1 MMIKNFVGCFL
12 LTTLMGLSPISA
24 GQQAA
29 PPTKPSAAYLDKQ
42 LNSEPPRVRATPP
55 AQPNAEYLKERLV
68 FKLPLVWSVQS
79 VGIEASHNTGSA
91 SAPVYKQRFE
101 AQISLK
107 EDLYEPVEEDLYD
120 SVAPLDKTRIV
131 RTVAKVGDHRMLR
144 GEATAVYLHGQYNVF
159 FEFENLPADIGRRL
173 QDFDGEV
180 LVQGSPEEHQYTAE
194 RQRQRHADHE
204 AHEEEEALA
213 HEKDAEAARKKAVE
227 EARKRAAADEKARKG
242 AE

>member
-1 MMIKNFVGCFL
+1 MIKNFVCCFL
-12 LTTLMGLSPISA
+12 LTAVMGLSQVSA

-29 PPTKPSAAYLDKQ
+29 PPAKPSAEYLDKQ

-55 AQPNAEYLKERLV
+55 AQPNAEYLRERLV

-79 VGIEASHNTGSA
+79 VDIEASHNTGSA

-107 EDLYEPVEEDLYD
+107 EDLYEPVEEDVYD
-120 SVAPLDKTRIV
+120 SVAPHDKKQIV
-131 RTVAKVGDHRMLR
+131 RTIANAGDSKTLR
-144 GEATAVYLHGQYNVF
+144 GEATAVYLNGQYNVF
-159 FEFENLPADIGRRL
+159 FEFENLPADMGRRL
-173 QDFDGEV
+173 KDFDGEV
-180 LVQGSPEEHQYTAE
+180 LVQGSPEERQYTAE
-194 RQRQRHADHE
+194 SQRRRQAEHV

-213 HEKDAEAARKKAVE
+213 HEKAEQAAGKKAAE